1 MTGTRARRQ
10 PHAFTLLELVLV
22 LMILAAAM
30 AMVAPS
36 LRGWSR
42 GAKVRDAGDQFLA
55 VTRWARSEAL
65 ANSQLYRINIDA
77 RQGLYWV
84 TVQDGQNFVNPGM
97 EFGRIFSVP
106 EGFQLIVTDV
116 SAQDQKPQE
125 TIDFSPAG
133 RTQPMQVVIA
143 GPDPN
148 DIVRLECA
156 TPAEGFRLVN
166 PQEVTR

>member
-1 MTGTRARRQ
+1 MIRR
-10 PHAFTLLELVLV
+10 PRHSAFTLLELVLV
-22 LMILAAAM
+22 LMVLAAAA

-65 ANSQLYRINIDA
+65 ANGQLYRINIDA

-84 TVQDGQNFVNPGM
+84 TVQDGQNFISPGT
-97 EFGRIFSVP
+97 EFGRIFSIP
-106 EGFQLIVTDV
+106 EGFQLLVADV
-116 SAQDQKPQE
+116 AAQDQKPQE
-125 TIDFSPAG
+125 TIDFSRG

-143 GPDPN
+143 GPDP
-148 DIVRLECA
+148 RYRPPRMHA
-156 TPAEGFRLVN
+156 RRRFSTP
-166 PQEVTR
+166 

>member
-1 MTGTRARRQ
+1 MPRHRTRHPA
-10 PHAFTLLELVLV
+10 AFTLLELILVLV
-22 LMILAAAM
+22 ILAAAM

-65 ANSQLYRINIDA
+65 ANSQLYRINIDS
-77 RQGLYWV
+77 QHGMYWV
-84 TVQDGQNFVNPGM
+84 TRQDGANFISPGT
-97 EFGRIFSVP
+97 EFGRIFTVP
-106 EGFQLIVTDV
+106 EGFQLIATQPLAD
-116 SAQDQKPQE
+116 SRSEEA
-125 TIDFSPAG
+125 IDFAPSG

-143 GPDPN
+143 GPDPG
-148 DIVRLECA
+148 DSVHLECA

-166 PQEVTR
+166 PQEATR